1 MDLDIALRFTIWTT
15 ALAVGL
21 VVLSVA
27 AYRRT
32 APPLPPARRALLR
45 ALRAASF
52 AVLALLVVNPAI
64 VMTRTETRRPLVIV
78 LLDRSRSMETR
89 DAGGL
94 PRLDAALEDAE
105 RLRRE
110 ISRRQAEVVVLPFA
124 DALAPDALQPGGT
137 VAPDRDG
144 TDIRGALDGAGDR
157 YPGAV
162 AAVVLL
168 SDGRTTRGMVAS
180 GKGAYAPVFAVGY
193 GDTARSADVAVE
205 EVVADR
211 VAYRGTTVPVE
222 AVIRAEGFRG
232 SVVEVRLI
240 EDGKRVAAVV
250 LAVRRDSELLA
261 AAFDYLFERE
271 GARRLTVEAIPGGP
285 ERDRGNN
292 SESIRIDVRKERIR
306 LLYVDNLADW
316 NSAFLRDLVGRSERL
331 EGEIALGAAG
341 RGFTLD
347 PGGARWT
354 FPRASSGLARYD
366 LVIVSD
372 DARLFAERENVETL
386 VRYVEEGGS
395 ALFLADEGSPM
406 ARGGESFGLI
416 EPALPVRRAG
426 TPRIEYGEHF
436 VKVSAE
442 AAGERFAAMLGS
454 ERALAAMPP
463 LPAGIAGVVP
473 SAGAETPFTLASGS
487 SARAFL
493 AIERRGSGLTAAVL
507 GFPLWR
513 WRLAGAEGARVYESF
528 FGGLVQYLAE
538 GAKSPPLALD
548 ADRTVYRSG
557 DRVRLTASIGERD
570 APGTLRGELRRA
582 GDAPADV
589 AATFLFERDARR
601 RGVYRASIEGL
612 PPGSYSAV
620 AVEGPGTAVA
630 SSPVAFA
637 VEPASVE
644 LLDLS
649 RDGSLLA
656 RIAAE
661 SGGVCVE
668 RGSID
673 SVVAAFDLSG
683 RSVDRRSARELRGSV
698 PALIVLV
705 ALLGAEWIARKAW
718 GLV

>member
-1 MDLDIALRFTIWTT
+1 MHLDVAMRFTIWTA
-15 ALAVGL
+15 ALAAGL
-21 VVLSVA
+21 VAFSVA

-52 AVLALLVVNPAI
+52 AILALLVVNPAI
-64 VMTRTETRRPLVIV
+64 VMTRTETRPPLVIV
-78 LLDRSRSMETR
+78 LLDRSRSMGTR
-89 DAGGL
+89 DAGGRA
-94 PRLDAALEDAE
+94 RLDAALEDAA
-105 RLRRE
+105 RLRSE
-110 ISRRQAEVVVLPFA
+110 LSRKQAAVVVLPFA
-124 DALAPDALQPGGT
+124 DALAPDPLPADGV

-144 TDIRGALDGAGDR
+144 TDIRGAIDAAGDR

-180 GKGAYAPVFAVGY
+180 GRNANAPVFAVGY
-193 GDTARSADVAVE
+193 GDTARGADVAVE

-211 VAYRGTTVPVE
+211 IAYRGVGLPVE

-232 SVVEVRLI
+232 SSVEVRLI
-240 EDGKRVAAVV
+240 EDGKRVGAAV
-250 LAVRRDSELLA
+250 LAVRRDSELLSVV
-261 AAFDYLFERE
+261 FDYVPERE
-271 GARRLTVEAIPGGP
+271 GARRLTVEAVPGRP

-292 SESIRIDVRKERIR
+292 SESIRIDVRKEKVR
-306 LLYVDNLADW
+306 LLYVDDLADW
-316 NSAFLRDLVGRSERL
+316 NSAFLRDLVVRSERL
-331 EGEIALGAAG
+331 EGEIALGTAG
-341 RGFTLD
+341 RGFVLD
-347 PGGARWT
+347 PGGTRWT

-366 LVIVSD
+366 LVIISD
-372 DARLFAERENVETL
+372 DARLFAERTNVETL

-406 ARGGESFGLI
+406 ARGGDSFGLL

-426 TPRIEYGEHF
+426 TPRVEYAECF

-454 ERALAAMPP
+454 ARALSSMPP
-463 LPAGIAGVVP
+463 LPARIAGVVET
-473 SAGAETPFTLASGS
+473 AGAEAPFTLESGS
-487 SARAFL
+487 SVGAFL
-493 AIERRGSGLTAAVL
+493 AIDRRGDGLTAAVL

-513 WRLAGAEGARVYESF
+513 WKLAGPEGARVYESF
-528 FGGLVQYLAE
+528 LGGLVLYLAE
-538 GAKSPPLALD
+538 GAKSPPLAID

-557 DRVRLTASIGERD
+557 DRVRLTASTGDRD

-582 GDAPADV
+582 GDPTPDV
-589 AATFLFERDARR
+589 AATFLFEPDPRR
-601 RGVYRASIEGL
+601 RGVYRASLEGL
-612 PPGSYSAV
+612 APGSYSAV
-620 AVEGPGTAVA
+620 AVEAPGAGVA
-630 SSPVAFA
+630 SSPVAFT

-644 LLDLS
+644 FLDVS

-661 SGGVCVE
+661 SGGAYVE
-668 RGSID
+668 RGALDSI
-673 SVVAAFDLSG
+673 VAAFDLSG
-683 RSVDRRSARELRGSV
+683 RSVERRSARELRGSML
-698 PALIVLV
+698 ALFGLV
-705 ALLGAEWIARKAW
+705 GLLGAEWIARKGW